1 MASSYRRGGL
11 KKELLVGGAGGDSSH
26 FAGKP
31 LVELGSEDYAALE
44 EELQGVL
51 EVLSAPKSG

>member
-11 KKELLVGGAGGDSSH
+11 KKELLVGGAGGSHSS
-26 FAGKP
+26 GKP
-31 LVELGSEDYAALE
+31 LVELGPEDYAALE